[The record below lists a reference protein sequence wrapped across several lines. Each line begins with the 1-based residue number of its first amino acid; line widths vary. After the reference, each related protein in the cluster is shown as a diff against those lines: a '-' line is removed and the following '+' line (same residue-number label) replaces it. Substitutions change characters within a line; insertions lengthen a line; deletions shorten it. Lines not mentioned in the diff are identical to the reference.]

1 VTISTATDSAAILT
15 VDHVRTLRRD
25 ETPDD
30 YRDNPG
36 ELAGPY
42 VGTLAE
48 ILAELHDA
56 VDVDLDSRTWLRG
69 STLWVAPAQ
78 SVWVLLDDATKSRG
92 NVIRVGTRSEIAGHH
107 MHMGRRRLDI
117 ASARWVGDE
126 PPVIGAR
133 VVRTQDEAWS

>member
-1 VTISTATDSAAILT
+1 MQTQASASEILT
-15 VDHVRTLRRD
+15 IDCVRTLGRD
-25 ETPDD
+25 ETPDN

-48 ILAELHDA
+48 ILADLHDA

-69 STLWVAPAQ
+69 STLWVAPAP

-92 NVIRVGTRSEIAGHH
+92 NVLRVGTRSEIAGHH
-107 MHMGRRRLDI
+107 MHMGRGRLDI